1 MKKTLLLL
9 TWLIVSTCLCH
20 AQSFQ
25 KMLQT
30 QMIMA
35 EDGDT
40 IYLEAGT
47 HPISQTLSMDEKK
60 RVVLKG
66 AGEGKTILSFEKQEA
81 GAEGL
86 RITNSSHITM
96 MDMTI
101 QDAKGDCIKAMDV
114 DGFICKNVTVEW
126 TGKPNKKNGA
136 YGFYPVNCSNVLID
150 NCTAIG
156 ASDAGIYVG
165 QSHNVIVRNSTA
177 HHNVA
182 GIEIENTTMADV
194 HDCYAYENTGGI
206 LVFDLPDL
214 PKKKGGNV
222 RVFNNKVENNN
233 YKNFAPKGNI
243 VGKVPPG
250 SGIMILA
257 TNQVEVFKNDII
269 GHKTVGVSIISYF
282 ITEEEIKD
290 EAYYP
295 YPSEIYVHDNRFEK
309 EKRLPS
315 LSSRIGKLL
324 FLKYGRKVPDILYD
338 GIVDEERAGEDYK
351 VLCIRNNQN
360 ARFTNLDAANDFNNI
375 SYDLAPYDC
384 STESLKAPELAVS
397 P

>member
-9 TWLIVSTCLCH
+9 VCLTMALSISY

-35 EDGDT
+35 EEGDT
-40 IYLEAGT
+40 IHLEAGT
-47 HPISQTLSMDEKK
+47 HSISQTLSMDEKK
-60 RVVLKG
+60 SVVLKG
-66 AGEGKTILSFEKQEA
+66 AGEGKTVLTFKKQEA
-81 GAEGL
+81 GAEGI
-86 RITNSSHITM
+86 RITNSEHITM
-96 MDMTI
+96 MDMSI

-114 DGFICKNVTVEW
+114 DGFVCKNVTVEW

-136 YGFYPVNCSNVLID
+136 YGFYPVSCNDVLID
-150 NCTAIG
+150 KCTAIG

-165 QSHNVIVRNSTA
+165 QSHNIIVRNSVA

-182 GIEIENTTMADV
+182 GIEIENSTMADV
-194 HDCYAYENTGGI
+194 HDCHAYENTGGI

-214 PKKKGGNV
+214 PKKQGGNV

-257 TNQVEVFKNDII
+257 TNQVEVFENEII
-269 GHKTVGVSIISYF
+269 DHKTVGVSVISYF
-282 ITEEEIKD
+282 MTEEEIKD
-290 EAYYP
+290 EEYYP
-295 YPSEIYVHDNRFEK
+295 YPSEIYIHSNRFQK
-309 EKRLPS
+309 GKRTPA

-324 FLKYGRKVPDILYD
+324 FLKYGRKVPDIIFD
-338 GIVDEERAGEDYK
+338 GILDDEQDPATK
-351 VLCIRNNQN
+351 ILCLRNNEN
-360 ARFTNLDAANDFNNI
+360 ARFTNLDAANDFKNI
-375 SYDLAPYDC
+375 TYDLAPYDC
-384 STESLKAPELAVS
+384 STAALKAPELAVS